1 MGSKTCFHFISLS
14 NGNLNFCLYDKTL
27 YSFFGIMD
35 FYLENED
42 YFNNKTYCIY
52 ENFDY

>member
-1 MGSKTCFHFISLS
+1 MIK
-14 NGNLNFCLYDKTL
+14 L

-35 FYLENED
+35 FYLENFENED

-52 ENFDY
+52 ENFDYQKNNQKKEY